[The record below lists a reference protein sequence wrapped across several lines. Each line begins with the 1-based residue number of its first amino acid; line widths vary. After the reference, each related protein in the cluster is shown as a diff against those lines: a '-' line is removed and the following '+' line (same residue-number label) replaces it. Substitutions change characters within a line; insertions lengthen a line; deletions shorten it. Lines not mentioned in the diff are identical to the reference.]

1 MAKIILRSKAKP
13 PLARSPIRLRPIR
26 SLQSTVN
33 TTTKTPPGSLPNSQ
47 LPKRNWDMKEPD
59 LRPEYRTISCELRSL
74 AKMVHQE
81 FGTRD
86 DVGFDGD
93 GFNVNSSC
101 LFERGRFYEEYSAR
115 RNEMLKRKKGDEEK
129 KAVNDL
135 GVRVESSKKSGAKK
149 FESRSKTAAAAPP
162 MAEREAATTRSS
174 LRSCTSK
181 AKENEKPPPLP
192 LYGQKSCI
200 SERKVGVTKVRKKWF

>member
-1 MAKIILRSKAKP
+1 MAKMILRSNAKP

-47 LPKRNWDMKEPD
+47 LPKRNWDKIEPD

-86 DVGFDGD
+86 YVGFDGD

-115 RNEMLKRKKGDEEK
+115 RNEMLKRKKGEEEK
-129 KAVNDL
+129 KAVYDL
-135 GVRVESSKKSGAKK
+135 GVKVDSSKKSGPKK
-149 FESRSKTAAAAPP
+149 FESRKKTAAAAMP
-162 MAEREAATTRSS
+162 MLERREAAMHRYS
-174 LRSCTSK
+174 LRGCRNK

-192 LYGQKSCI
+192 LHGEKSCI
-200 SERKVGVTKVRKKWF
+200 SERKVGVRKVRKK